1 MTDPSQPD
9 HLQDPRPEGDDQAKK
24 ETAIRSEE
32 GIDTAAELPTI
43 PPEQPTNPPE
53 LATIPPGSVPDSD
66 NLPNSDDFPTVPVD
80 AQEQTE
86 VVLKKDFVPGYD
98 LLGELGRGG
107 MGVVYQARDQKL
119 KRLVA
124 VKMILGGV
132 HASQEDM
139 QRFQTEA
146 EAVAKLQHPNI
157 VQIFEVG
164 EYQGN
169 PYISL
174 EYQQGGGL
182 DQKIAGKP
190 QNIEESAKLIETL
203 SRAMEVAHQQEI
215 IHRDLKPANI
225 LLSSE
230 GEPKITDFGLA
241 KRMDDDSNQT
251 KTGAVMGTPSYM
263 PPEQASSSIE
273 TLGPAADTYALG
285 AILYHLLTGRPPFQS
300 ETQLD
305 TLMQVISDDPVPPSR
320 LNSNVPADLETIC
333 LKCLQKD
340 IKRRYTTA
348 AALAEDLRR
357 FQTGEPIA
365 ARPVSAL
372 ERGWK
377 WARRR
382 PAVAGMIGVSALALI
397 SLIAGG
403 LWYNAQLQDSL
414 FLAETRRVEAQLAQ
428 AKEEKQRKLAEQN
441 FELAREAVDKYMTDV
456 SQSELLNAPNMG
468 KLRNKLLEGALDF
481 YTKFSEQDSSDLNI
495 QVRLAEAY
503 RGAAAVQYATGEYEE
518 AKRLYQNAVT
528 IYETLQAEPG
538 TRKAAFMFRIGSCYL
553 RLARLEVGGQED
565 GEVSAFH
572 FKSIDA
578 YETYLE
584 AHPENLVTKAQLC
597 VARQNLASDY
607 SLVGKFE
614 ESLKVYQDTRII
626 IDQLIKDNPK
636 DYTTRFSLG
645 QNMIGT
651 GALYQEMEDPGKS
664 LECLTDSVSVFDEL
678 LKDHPKDQQ
687 TRETLGEAYNDL
699 WQNQWDIEDFDGAFA
714 SANRC
719 LEILKSLY
727 QDFPENVDYLHSYSD
742 ANALIA
748 NSFWND
754 GKQEE
759 AIAAMTEAYAMRML
773 LYRRLPKGNGYLD
786 YAGETLLAV
795 AGWREERVSIL
806 FGTVPDEEFEK
817 ATKAC
822 RETITFYESRI
833 NDHPENVNYVLRKG
847 SALGLLTNI
856 HSAAK
861 NHDEAMK
868 SANERI
874 DLMESLP
881 QSDRDD
887 NRETIRDSHRTR
899 MEVADTAE
907 RYFESLVHLFRAREL
922 NDSVLVKLELFTFEL
937 VIRAYI
943 AEEITGYPEA
953 LLLFNKYTAREDSS
967 GQTWFDAARI
977 YTLASRLVAKD
988 ESLNEEQQAA
998 KTSEYAGKAMAL
1010 LIGAREREFFTDKTN
1025 LAALKTDK
1033 YLTSLR
1039 ERDDFKQFVK
1049 KLEASV
1055 TDTDE
1060 PATDD

>member
-9 HLQDPRPEGDDQAKK
+9 HLQDPKPEGDDQAKK

-43 PPEQPTNPPE
+43 PPEQSTIPPE
-53 LATIPPGSVPDSD
+53 LAMNPPGSVPDSD

-365 ARPVSAL
+365 ARPVSAM

-397 SLIAGG
+397 SLITGG

-414 FLAETRRVEAQLAQ
+414 TMAENRREEAQEQRELA
-428 AKEEKQRKLAEQN
+428 EKQRKVAEKQKEAADRN
-441 FELAREAVDKYMTDV
+441 FKLARDAVDELTTVSQDELFNLPQMEPVRRALLEKAKAFYTTFVEQSAGDPELLYKLGKAHERLGTIVRHLGDPAAAAAEYERSRLAFSQLLNDHKHVPLYALDLAHSFNNLGITLSDLGKNEEAIQLYEKEILILEKLSKGHPNEPDYAASLAVSYNNLAGSLSDLGKTDEAIEFYSKAILIREQLVKDHPDLPAYAIRLTRAYNNLGEALYESGKTNEALELHNKTIPTIELLVKDHPGVPDYPASLSDSYHALGRTLAGLGQLNEAVNAYHKAIAVREQLVEDQPAMPEYQESLILLYVMIGSTMRQLGDKDEAIGFLSKAINAGQILVQDHPGVPGYAKALGGAYMSIGIAFHGSGQLVEAIDQYNKAILVITKLVKDHPDIPEYVSLLLKSNFNCGMALQGRRQFSDATRHYQTSLQLVDSLQTNGPFYQNQARKTQQIIAQRLDV
-456 SQSELLNAPNMG
+456 CRMAKRALGDQDFVLAQPPAMAARLLYLKG
-468 KLRNKLLEGALDF
+468 QVQLDE
-481 YTKFSEQDSSDLNI
+481 KKH
-495 QVRLAEAY
+495 
-503 RGAAAVQYATGEYEE
+503 AAAVKTANRSAE
-518 AKRLYQNAVT
+518 
-528 IYETLQAEPG
+528 LQFPDDQKPA
-538 TRKAAFMFRIGSCYL
+538 
-553 RLARLEVGGQED
+553 LARNFYSTACLL
-565 GEVSAFH
+565 S
-572 FKSIDA
+572 
-578 YETYLE
+578 
-584 AHPENLVTKAQLC
+584 
-597 VARQNLASDY
+597 LASDAVTRDG
-607 SLVGKFE
+607 SL
-614 ESLKVYQDTRII
+614 
-626 IDQLIKDNPK
+626 
-636 DYTTRFSLG
+636 TTVDRK
-645 QNMIGT
+645 T
-651 GALYQEMEDPGKS
+651 
-664 LECLTDSVSVFDEL
+664 LEVQYAARAMEL
-678 LKDHPKDQQ
+678 LMKAH
-687 TRETLGEAYNDL
+687 ETG
-699 WQNQWDIEDFDGAFA
+699 
-714 SANRC
+714 
-719 LEILKSLY
+719 
-727 QDFPENVDYLHSYSD
+727 
-742 ANALIA
+742 
-748 NSFWND
+748 
-754 GKQEE
+754 
-759 AIAAMTEAYAMRML
+759 
-773 LYRRLPKGNGYLD
+773 
-786 YAGETLLAV
+786 
-795 AGWREERVSIL
+795 
-806 FGTVPDEEFEK
+806 
-817 ATKAC
+817 
-822 RETITFYESRI
+822 
-833 NDHPENVNYVLRKG
+833 
-847 SALGLLTNI
+847 
-856 HSAAK
+856 
-861 NHDEAMK
+861 
-868 SANERI
+868 
-874 DLMESLP
+874 
-881 QSDRDD
+881 
-887 NRETIRDSHRTR
+887 
-899 MEVADTAE
+899 
-907 RYFESLVHLFRAREL
+907 
-922 NDSVLVKLELFTFEL
+922 
-937 VIRAYI
+937 
-943 AEEITGYPEA
+943 
-953 LLLFNKYTAREDSS
+953 
-967 GQTWFDAARI
+967 WFDDAANVI
-977 YTLASRLVAKD
+977 HLK
-988 ESLNEEQQAA
+988 
-998 KTSEYAGKAMAL
+998 
-1010 LIGAREREFFTDKTN
+1010 
-1025 LAALKTDK
+1025 KTDTD
-1033 YLTSLR
+1033 LDPLR
-1039 ERDDFKQFVK
+1039 QRDDFKKFVETLK
-1049 KLEASV
+1049 
-1055 TDTDE
+1055 TD
-1060 PATDD
+1060 

>member
-9 HLQDPRPEGDDQAKK
+9 HLQDPKPEGDDQAKK

-651 GALYQEMEDPGKS
+651 GHLYQEMEDPGKS

-687 TRETLGEAYNDL
+687 IRETSGEAYNAL
-699 WQNQWDIEDFDGAFA
+699 WLTQRVTGDFDGAFA
-714 SANRC
+714 SANRS

-727 QDFPENVDYLHSYSD
+727 HDFPENVDYLQKYSD

-786 YAGETLLAV
+786 YAGKTLLAV

-881 QSDRDD
+881 QSERDD
-887 NRETIRDSHRTR
+887 YRETIRDSHRTR

-922 NDSVLVKLELFTFEL
+922 NDSVLVKLELFTFES
-937 VIRAYI
+937 VIPAYI

-977 YTLASRLVAKD
+977 YTLASRLVTKD

-1039 ERDDFKQFVK
+1039 ERDDFKKFAK
-1049 KLEASV
+1049 ELEASA
-1055 TDTDE
+1055 TDPDE